1 MSRFSARSKRAF
13 ILLGL
18 LVISFALYAGAE
30 AGSSGLMMALL
41 VALVAFMVLTII
53 VG

>member
-1 MSRFSARSKRAF
+1 MSRFNARARRTF

-18 LVISFALYAGAE
+18 LGISFSLYAGAE
-30 AGSSGLMMALL
+30 AGSSGVMLVLL
-41 VALVAFMVLTII
+41 IALVAFMVLTII